1 MKVVLSTLGKFHTFD
16 LAREL
21 QRRDALTALFTGYP
35 RFKLKSEAIPLHLI
49 RTFPWVH
56 GLYMA
61 VAGRLKLNA
70 GLMRQWEWFDR
81 ISLDRHVAGML
92 PECDVFVGLSS
103 SALITG
109 RTARSRGARYVCD
122 RGSTHI
128 RVQDRLLKEEHARWG
143 VPFAGIDPR
152 IVEREEAEYSEA
164 DCITVPSAFNVESFL
179 SQGVPAA
186 KVHKL
191 PYGVDVANFRPTA
204 QPDTSRFDVL
214 FAGAMSI
221 RKGVPDLL
229 HAYQRLKHPR
239 KTLTFAGAVDLRL
252 IERMKAL
259 KLWPGEVRILGH
271 LPQSKLRDLMS
282 VSHVLVLP
290 SLEEGLA
297 MVQAQAMACACPVV
311 ASAHTG
317 ASDLFSDG
325 VEGFIVPVRAPQL
338 MADRLQQL
346 ADQPE
351 LRRSMAHR
359 ARLRVEEL
367 GGWSTYGNQAY
378 SLYEELAA

>member
-21 QRRDALTALFTGYP
+21 HRHDALAVVYTGYP
-35 RFKLKSEAIPLHLI
+35 RFKLRTEGLPDTKV
-49 RTFPWVH
+49 RTFPWVQSA
-56 GLYMA
+56 YMA
-61 VAGRLKLNA
+61 VAGRFRLGARLAQN
-70 GLMRQWEWFDR
+70 WEWLAR
-81 ISLDRHVAGML
+81 TSLDNYVASKL

-109 RTARSRGARYVCD
+109 RTARRRGARYVCD

-128 RVQDRLLKEEHARWG
+128 RVQDQLLKEEHARWG

-152 IVEREEAEYSEA
+152 IVDREEAEYSEA
-164 DCITVPSAFNVESFL
+164 DCITVPSAFNVDSFL
-179 SQGVPAA
+179 SRGVPAE
-186 KVHKL
+186 KLRRL
-191 PYGVDVANFRPTA
+191 PYGVDVANFRPTG
-204 QPDTSRFDVL
+204 QPDSSRFDVL

-229 HAYQRLKHPR
+229 HAYQLLKHPR
-239 KTLTFAGAVDLRL
+239 KTLTFAGAVDVRL
-252 IERMKAL
+252 IEKMTAL
-259 KLWPGEVRILGH
+259 KLWPSDARVLGH
-271 LPQSKLRDLMS
+271 LPQTELRDLMS

-317 ASDLFSDG
+317 AADLFADG
-325 VEGFIVPVRAPQL
+325 VEGFIVPVRAPQVL
-338 MADRLQQL
+338 ADRLQQL

-351 LRRSMAHR
+351 LRRRMADR
-359 ARLRVEEL
+359 ARLCVENL
-367 GGWSTYGNQAY
+367 GGWSTYGDQAY
-378 SLYEELAA
+378 ALYKELAA